1 MTGVSC
7 SNKCSWLFRLICDLL
22 VLVGFGKVNFLYICD
37 LCVSEALEAS
47 VLRGF
52 IEGLF
57 ECRGSIVPA
66 ANCMP
71 SSIVNAVFCY
81 GWYVADSRSAMR
93 YPKLVIW
100 SLTSCRMCSSVLIC
114 VTCCGLISGE
124 SWMYLLMASDPHLPM
139 SCTASML

>member
-1 MTGVSC
+1 MSARDF
-7 SNKCSWLFRLICDLL
+7 FRLICDLL

-57 ECRGSIVPA
+57 ECGRSIVPA

-71 SSIVNAVFCY
+71 SPVVNAIFGY
-81 GWYVADSRSAMR
+81 GWYVADSRSAVY
-93 YPKLVIW
+93 YPKLVVGSGHLVFDQCANVLLCADLCDLLW
-100 SLTSCRMCSSVLIC
+100 SHQWRVLD
-114 VTCCGLISGE
+114 VSLDGV
-124 SWMYLLMASDPHLPM
+124 
-139 SCTASML
+139 